1 MPPMPSTDAIVRAV
15 LAHHLERDAGTMY
28 PWLDLQDDLDMTPL
42 ELVLVALEIEEIE
55 HTQIPFDELAGA
67 HTVGDLLAF
76 FSRELERETLIP
88 T

>member
-1 MPPMPSTDAIVRAV
+1 MPSTEAIVRAV
-15 LAHHLERDAGTMY
+15 LAHHLELDARKMY
-28 PWLDLQDDLDMTPL
+28 PWLRLEDDLDMTPL

-55 HTQIPFDELAGA
+55 HTQVPIDELAGA

-76 FSRELERETLIP
+76 FSRELDRETLIP